1 MKITLAAAALLVLS
15 VAACSP
21 YYGGYGPPP
30 ENQRAAQEQPA
41 PPPNAP
47 APPPGA
53 PSVSGRAMVPN
64 LICDDDQ
71 KMAHSHIVVYGA
83 VVAKSD
89 CKLVLSNCEVR
100 GGLYAERDARVV
112 LSNCIVHGTV
122 RVVRDA
128 KLIADSATRFTGHV
142 STESGGKVTR
152 RSAGS
157 PCQGPIGPLLGASTV
172 VQSGRNRNLPSGQ
185 AKPSMKWALSN
196 AG

>member
-1 MKITLAAAALLVLS
+1 MPEAEGPGASLEHLGQEPTALRR
-15 VAACSP
+15 VA
-21 YYGGYGPPP
+21 
-30 ENQRAAQEQPA
+30 AAQEQPA

-128 KLIADSATRFTGHV
+128 KLIADSATRLTGHV
-142 STESGGKVTR
+142 STESGGKVLHAR
-152 RSAGS
+152 QMR
-157 PCQGPIGPLLGASTV
+157 
-172 VQSGRNRNLPSGQ
+172 
-185 AKPSMKWALSN
+185 
-196 AG
+196 